1 MEDFQTPKDW
11 ASFIGQPT
19 LKSRLQV
26 YIQAA
31 NAEDRP
37 LEHVLLVGPPGV
49 GKTTLAG
56 LIAQELGKGMVA
68 TTMPIKPTWLVKTIH
83 QHRGVLFLDE
93 IHRATKKQQEE
104 LLTLIGT
111 EPYYQMQNG
120 QKIKAPWLTVVG
132 ATTVP
137 EDLIP
142 PLYDRFFV
150 KPAFEPY
157 ALDELAEMV
166 RLKAELS
173 GLELDEKTR
182 QTLASASCGVPRNV
196 VALITAARSLKSTGQ
211 TPTSEKILA
220 LCGLTEGGLNE
231 YHLMYLQTIQNFG
244 GKVGLSTI
252 SAVLR
257 LHPKVINELERT
269 LLNQQLIMLSPSGRE
284 LLGPGYDI
292 LSNLTNQTK
301 EK

>member
-1 MEDFQTPKDW
+1 MEDIQSPKDW

-31 NAEDRP
+31 LAENRP
-37 LEHVLLVGPPGV
+37 LEDVLLVGPPGV

-56 LIAQELGKGMVA
+56 LIAKELGKGFVS

-93 IHRATKKQQEE
+93 IHRASKKQQEE
-104 LLTLIGT
+104 LLTLVGAD
-111 EPYYQMQNG
+111 PYYQMQNG
-120 QKIKAPWLTVVG
+120 QKIQAPWLTVVG
-132 ATTVP
+132 ATTMP
-137 EDLIP
+137 EQLIP
-142 PLYDRFFV
+142 PLYDRFFI
-150 KPAFEPY
+150 KPNFEPY
-157 ALDELAEMV
+157 SLDELYEMV
-166 RLKAELS
+166 QFRAQLS
-173 GLELDEKTR
+173 GLNLDEETCK
-182 QTLASASCGVPRNV
+182 TLASASCGVPRNV
-196 VALITAARSLKSTGQ
+196 VLLLTAARALGQGGKVPKS
-211 TPTSEKILA
+211 SEILA
-220 LCGLTEGGLNE
+220 LCGLTETGLTE
-231 YHLMYLQTIQNFG
+231 YHLLYLQTIQDFG

-257 LHPKVINELERT
+257 LHPKVINEMERT
-269 LLNQQLIMLSPSGRE
+269 LLNQHLIMLSPSGRE

-292 LSNLTNQTK
+292 LSSLNQTK